1 MMCTV
6 STNILHLYF
15 SELGF
20 SSSLPQTK
28 PLEASRPLISSL
40 NREPC
45 SCKDGVSCICF
56 VLVFIDSYIVF
67 IDSYIVFIDLYIV
80 FIDSY
85 IVFIDLYIVFID
97 SYIVFIDSYIV
108 FIDSCIVFIDSCS
121 ATMLASKFMTAHKF
135 VV

>member
-6 STNILHLYF
+6 STNILHIYF

-67 IDSYIVFIDLYIV
+67 KL
-80 FIDSY
+80 
-85 IVFIDLYIVFID
+85 
-97 SYIVFIDSYIV
+97 
-108 FIDSCIVFIDSCS
+108 IDSCS